1 MTQGTTPSFILKFS
15 KDLNFDDVEIFY
27 ITLQN
32 KCNEITHNSDE
43 ECVTVD
49 AENNRLL
56 ITLTQEETL
65 SFKEGEADLQVRG
78 KFLDTTAFATGV
90 KKVPV
95 NRALYQE
102 VI

>member
-1 MTQGTTPSFILKFS
+1 MTQGTTPSFVLKFGR
-15 KDLNFDDVEIFY
+15 DLNFEDVEIFY
-27 ITLQN
+27 ITLKS
-32 KCNEITHNSDE
+32 KCNEVTHTSED

-49 AENNRLL
+49 GENHTIT

-65 SFKEGEADLQVRG
+65 SFKEGDADLQVRG

-95 NRALYQE
+95 NRALYDE